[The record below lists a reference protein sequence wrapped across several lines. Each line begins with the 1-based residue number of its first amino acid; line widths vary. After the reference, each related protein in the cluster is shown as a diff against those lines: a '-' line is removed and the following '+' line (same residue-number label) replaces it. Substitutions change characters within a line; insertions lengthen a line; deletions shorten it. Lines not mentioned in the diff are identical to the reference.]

1 MYLSGDQVVEGV
13 GISQISRQNESL
25 PITTLR
31 AVADPKQSVTQGGL
45 YLEGNVGYKLEKWK
59 SQKGKTV
66 D

>member
-31 AVADPKQSVTQGGL
+31 AFADPKQSVTQRGL
-45 YLEGNVGYKLEKWK
+45 YLEEECWVQVREVEKAK
-59 SQKGKTV
+59 R
-66 D
+66 